1 MRQRLAG
8 GQRGLVS
15 AQVGQPEHLQHPG
28 DNRGFYHG
36 VSPGE
41 PERGLMDYFY
51 PEDTRSMFLRKEEQM
66 LQHDKKNNKK
76 ASSINKNK

>member
-1 MRQRLAG
+1 MSLNEYYEKKVRI
-8 GQRGLVS
+8 VS
-15 AQVGQPEHLQHPG
+15 K
-28 DNRGFYHG
+28 N
-36 VSPGE
+36 GE
-41 PERGLMDYFY
+41 TFEGKVTDYFY